1 MAPHPTASR
10 VILCQAVPMTVH
22 ILTDSSHYL
31 DPAVI
36 AQLNLHVLPLSL
48 HLNQHDFRE
57 REEITTEALFA
68 MLSDKTSSWPTTAAV
83 TPGAL
88 QAAFDALTAGG
99 GEVVG
104 IFMSRG
110 TSITVENAQNA
121 AAAHPAHDRIRVVD
135 SLAVSGALAL
145 TLHTAG
151 RLAQSG
157 ATAAQIASVARHMG
171 EAMRVMFTVDT
182 LDYLHRGGR
191 MKGSQALLGSLL
203 GIKPVLWL
211 NKGHIEL
218 WSRARGKKKALA
230 IMLDECVKAMPA
242 GEPVHALIFDAAA
255 AEEAEEMAAALR
267 ARLPV
272 EQLYRTQIGP
282 VVAAHVGPGCLAMA
296 VCPASATR

>member
-1 MAPHPTASR
+1 
-10 VILCQAVPMTVH
+10 MTVH
-22 ILTDSSHYL
+22 VLTDSSHYL

-36 AQLNLHVLPLSL
+36 AQLDLHVLPLSL
-48 HLNQHDFRE
+48 HLNQRDYRE

-68 MLSDKTSSWPTTAAV
+68 ILADKASSWPTTAAV

-88 QAAFDALTAGG
+88 QAAFDALTADG

-110 TSITVENAQNA
+110 TSVTVENAQSM

-135 SLAVSGALAL
+135 SLAISGALAL
-145 TLHTAG
+145 TLHTVG

-157 ATAAQIASVARHMG
+157 VDATRIADVAKRMG
-171 EAMRVMFTVDT
+171 ESMRVMFTVDT

-191 MKGSQALLGSLL
+191 MKGSQALLGGLL

-230 IMLDECVKAMPA
+230 TMLDECVKAMPA
-242 GEPVHALIFDAAA
+242 GEPVHALIFDASA
-255 AEEAEEMAAALR
+255 AEDADEMAVALG

-272 EQLYRTQIGP
+272 EQLYRAQIGP

-296 VCPASATR
+296 VCPASATRV

>member
-1 MAPHPTASR
+1 
-10 VILCQAVPMTVH
+10 MTVH
-22 ILTDSSHYL
+22 VVTDSSHYL
-31 DPAVI
+31 DPAI
-36 AQLNLHVLPLSL
+36 ISQLNLHVLPLSL
-48 HLNQHDFRE
+48 HINQRDFRE
-57 REEITTEALFA
+57 REDITTEALFDLLEGKA
-68 MLSDKTSSWPTTAAV
+68 SGWPTTAGV

-88 QAAFDALTAGG
+88 QAVYDALTAGG
-99 GEVVG
+99 DEVVG

-110 TSITVENAQNA
+110 TSVTVENAQNV
-121 AAAHPAHDRIRVVD
+121 AAAHPAHDRIHVVD
-135 SLAVSGALAL
+135 SLAISGALAL

-151 RLAQSG
+151 RLAQAG
-157 ATAAQIASVARHMG
+157 ASAAHVAAVARRMG

-211 NKGHIEL
+211 NQGHIEL
-218 WSRARGKKKALA
+218 WSRTRGKRKALA
-230 IMLDECVKAMPA
+230 TMLDECVKAMPV

-255 AEEAEEMAAALR
+255 ADEAEEMAAALR
-267 ARLPV
+267 GRLPV
-272 EQLYRTQIGP
+272 EQLYRAQIGP

>member
-1 MAPHPTASR
+1 MS
-10 VILCQAVPMTVH
+10 VH
-22 ILTDSSHYL
+22 VVTDSSHYL

-36 AQLNLHVLPLSL
+36 AELNLHVLPLSL
-48 HLNQHDFRE
+48 HLNQRDYRE
-57 REEITTEALFA
+57 RDEITTEALFDL
-68 MLSDKTSSWPTTAAV
+68 LSDKASSWPTTAAV

-88 QAAFDALTAGG
+88 QAAFDALTADG

-110 TSITVENAQNA
+110 TSITVENAQNV
-121 AAAHPAHDRIRVVD
+121 AAAHLAHDRIRVVD

-145 TLHTAG
+145 TLYTTG

-157 ATAAQIASVARHMG
+157 ASAAQIALVARRMG

-211 NKGHIEL
+211 NQGHIEL
-218 WSRARGKKKALA
+218 WSRTRGKRKALA
-230 IMLDECVKAMPA
+230 AMLDECVKAMPA

-255 AEEAEEMAAALR
+255 AREAEEMAAALC

-272 EQLYRTQIGP
+272 EQLYRAEIGP

-296 VCPASATR
+296 VCPARATR

>member
-1 MAPHPTASR
+1 
-10 VILCQAVPMTVH
+10 MTVH
-22 ILTDSSHYL
+22 LVTDSSHYL
-31 DPAVI
+31 DPVII

-48 HLNQHDFRE
+48 HINQRDFRE
-57 REEITTEALFA
+57 REDITTEALFD
-68 MLSDKTSSWPTTAAV
+68 LLLDKASSWPTTAGV

-99 GEVVG
+99 DEVVG

-110 TSITVENAQNA
+110 TSITVENAQNV
-121 AAAHPAHDRIRVVD
+121 AAAHPAHDRIHVVD
-135 SLAVSGALAL
+135 SLVVSGALAL
-145 TLHTAG
+145 TLHTAS
-151 RLAQSG
+151 RLVQSG
-157 ATAAQIASVARHMG
+157 ASATHIASVARRMG
-171 EAMRVMFTVDT
+171 EAMQVMFSVDT

-211 NKGHIEL
+211 DRGQVEL

-255 AEEAEEMAAALR
+255 TTEAEEMASALR
-267 ARLPV
+267 DRLPV
-272 EQLYRTQIGP
+272 EHLYRAQIGP
-282 VVAAHVGPGCLAMA
+282 IVAAHVGPGCVAMA
-296 VCPASATR
+296 VCPANAAR

>member
-1 MAPHPTASR
+1 
-10 VILCQAVPMTVH
+10 MTVH

-31 DPAVI
+31 DPAII
-36 AQLNLHVLPLSL
+36 AQLGLHVLPLSL
-48 HLNQHDFRE
+48 NINQRAYRE

-68 MLSDKTSSWPTTAAV
+68 MLADKSSGWPSTSAV
-83 TPGAL
+83 TLGAL
-88 QAAFDALTAGG
+88 QAAFDQLTANGD
-99 GEVVG
+99 EVVG

-110 TSITVENAQNA
+110 TSVTVENAQTA
-121 AAAHPAHDRIRVVD
+121 AATHPAAERIHVVD

-157 ATAAQIASVARHMG
+157 ATAAEIAAVARRMG

-182 LDYLHRGGR
+182 LEYLHRGGR

-211 NKGHIEL
+211 NGGHIEL
-218 WSRARGKKKALA
+218 WSKARGKKKALGV
-230 IMLDECVKAMPA
+230 MLDESVKAMPA
-242 GEPVHALIFDAAA
+242 GEPVHAIIFDAAA
-255 AEEAEEMAAALR
+255 ADEAEELAAALR
-267 ARLPV
+267 QRLPV
-272 EQLYRTQIGP
+272 EQLYRAQIGP

>member
-1 MAPHPTASR
+1 
-10 VILCQAVPMTVH
+10 MTVH

-31 DPAVI
+31 DPIVI

-48 HLNQHDFRE
+48 NLNQRSFRE
-57 REEITTEALFA
+57 REEITTEALFG
-68 MLSDKTSSWPTTAAV
+68 MLTDKASSWPTTAAV

-88 QAAFDALTAGG
+88 QAAFDALTADSD
-99 GEVVG
+99 EVVG

-110 TSITVENAQNA
+110 TSSTVENAQNA
-121 AAAHPAHDRIRVVD
+121 AAAHPAHDRIHVVD
-135 SLAVSGALAL
+135 SLALSGALAL
-145 TLHTAG
+145 TLYTAG

-157 ATAAQIASVARHMG
+157 AGAAAIAAVARRMG
-171 EAMRVMFTVDT
+171 EAMQVMFTVDT

-230 IMLDECVKAMPA
+230 TMLDECVRAMPP

-255 AEEAEEMAAALR
+255 VDEAEQMAAALR
-267 ARLPV
+267 ARLSV
-272 EQLYRTQIGP
+272 EQLYRVQIGP

-296 VCPASATR
+296 VCPVSATR

>member
-1 MAPHPTASR
+1 
-10 VILCQAVPMTVH
+10 MTVH
-22 ILTDSSHYL
+22 VVTDSSHYL

-36 AQLNLHVLPLSL
+36 TQLSLHVLPLSL
-48 HLNQHDFRE
+48 HLNQRDFRE
-57 REEITTEALFA
+57 RSDITTEALFDLLA
-68 MLSDKTSSWPTTAAV
+68 DKASSWPTTAGV

-88 QAAFDALTAGG
+88 QAAYDALTAGG
-99 GEVVG
+99 DEVVG

-110 TSITVENAQNA
+110 TSITVENAQNV
-121 AAAHPAHDRIRVVD
+121 AAAHPAHDRIHVVD
-135 SLAVSGALAL
+135 SLAISGALAL

-157 ATAAQIASVARHMG
+157 ASAAQVAAVATHMG

-191 MKGSQALLGSLL
+191 MRGSQALLGSLL

-218 WSRARGKKKALA
+218 WSRARGKKKALTV
-230 IMLDECVKAMPA
+230 MLDECVKAMPA

-255 AEEAEEMAAALR
+255 TEEAEEMAAALR
-267 ARLPV
+267 ARLPI
-272 EQLYRTQIGP
+272 EQFYRAQIGP

>member
-1 MAPHPTASR
+1 
-10 VILCQAVPMTVH
+10 MTVH

-31 DPAVI
+31 DPAII

-48 HLNQHDFRE
+48 HINQRDFRE
-57 REEITTEALFA
+57 REEITTETLFD
-68 MLSDKTSSWPTTAAV
+68 MLSDKASSWPTTAAV

-99 GEVVG
+99 DEVVG

-110 TSITVENAQNA
+110 TSITVENAQKA
-121 AAAHPAHDRIRVVD
+121 AAAHPAHARIHVID

-145 TLHTAG
+145 TLHTTG

-157 ATAAQIASVARHMG
+157 VPATQIAAVARRVG
-171 EAMRVMFTVDT
+171 EAMQVMFTVDT

-203 GIKPVLWL
+203 GIEPVLWL
-211 NKGHIEL
+211 NKGQIEL

-242 GEPVHALIFDAAA
+242 DEPVHALIFDAAA
-255 AEEAEEMAAALR
+255 TEGGRGDGRRAARPAARRAALPRPDRPRGRR
-267 ARLPV
+267 AR
-272 EQLYRTQIGP
+272 R
-282 VVAAHVGPGCLAMA
+282 ARA
-296 VCPASATR
+296 VWRWRCARRERHGDG

>member
-1 MAPHPTASR
+1 
-10 VILCQAVPMTVH
+10 MTVH

-36 AQLNLHVLPLSL
+36 AELSLHVLPLSL
-48 HLNQHDFRE
+48 HLNHRDYRE
-57 REEITTEALFA
+57 RDEITTEALFA

-121 AAAHPAHDRIRVVD
+121 AAVHPAHDRIRVVD

-151 RLAQSG
+151 ARTGFG
-157 ATAAQIASVARHMG
+157 AGADPAHPQPGSHRSRGAWAR
-171 EAMRVMFTVDT
+171 RC
-182 LDYLHRGGR
+182 
-191 MKGSQALLGSLL
+191 GSCSPWTRWTTS
-203 GIKPVLWL
+203 I
-211 NKGHIEL
+211 
-218 WSRARGKKKALA
+218 
-230 IMLDECVKAMPA
+230 
-242 GEPVHALIFDAAA
+242 AAA
-255 AEEAEEMAAALR
+255 A
-267 ARLPV
+267 
-272 EQLYRTQIGP
+272 
-282 VVAAHVGPGCLAMA
+282 
-296 VCPASATR
+296 

>member
-1 MAPHPTASR
+1 MS
-10 VILCQAVPMTVH
+10 VH
-22 ILTDSSHYL
+22 VVTDSSHYL
-31 DPAVI
+31 DPVVI

-48 HLNQHDFRE
+48 HLNQRDFRE
-57 REEITTEALFA
+57 REDMTTETLFDLLA
-68 MLSDKTSSWPTTAAV
+68 DKTSSWPTTAAV

-110 TSITVENAQNA
+110 TSITVENAHNA
-121 AAAHPAHDRIRVVD
+121 AAAHPAHDRIYVVD
-135 SLAVSGALAL
+135 SLAISGALAL

-157 ATAAQIASVARHMG
+157 ATAAQIASVARRMG
-171 EAMRVMFTVDT
+171 DAMRVMFTVNT

-191 MKGSQALLGSLL
+191 MKGSQALFGSLL

-211 NKGHIEL
+211 NQGHIEL

-230 IMLDECVKAMPA
+230 TMLDECVRAMPA
-242 GEPVHALIFDAAA
+242 DEPVHALIFDAAA
-255 AEEAEEMAAALR
+255 AEEAEEMAADLR
-267 ARLPV
+267 ARLTV
-272 EQLYRTQIGP
+272 EQLYRSQIGP